1 MTGQESKKQQRIT
14 LKSQIDDIEGE
25 IAEVKKRLQAQGKE
39 ANSVQKQITALD
51 TKLEQKRADR
61 HSLLKSCKVTQDSNW
76 NTCLSFTSTRCTIV
90 LLYGWY
96 IITSYT
102 YSEPCH
108 LCFI

>member
-61 HSLLKSCKVTQDSNW
+61 HSLLKSCKVTLDSN
-76 NTCLSFTSTRCTIV
+76 
-90 LLYGWY
+90 
-96 IITSYT
+96 
-102 YSEPCH
+102 
-108 LCFI
+108 